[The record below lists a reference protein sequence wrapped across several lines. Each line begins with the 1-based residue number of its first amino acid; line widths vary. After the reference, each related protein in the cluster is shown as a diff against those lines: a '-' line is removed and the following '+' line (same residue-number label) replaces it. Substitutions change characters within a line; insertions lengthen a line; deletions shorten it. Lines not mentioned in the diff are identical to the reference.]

1 MEKKKQIWLKIGI
14 LFFGFLVLVGRR
26 LCDKLT
32 QNRGGW
38 IYLVIA
44 CVSLVAVWILAAKLK
59 QSHQE
64 EDSSQQEDE

>member
-1 MEKKKQIWLKIGI
+1 MEKKKQLWLKIGI

-26 LCDKLT
+26 LSDKLW

-44 CVSLVAVWILAAKLK
+44 CVSLAAVWILAAKLK
-59 QSHQE
+59 QSHQD
-64 EDSSQQEDE
+64 EDPPQQEDA

>member
-1 MEKKKQIWLKIGI
+1 MEKKKQLWLKIGI

-26 LCDKLT
+26 LYDKLW

-44 CVSLVAVWILAAKLK
+44 CVSLAAVWILAAKLK

-64 EDSSQQEDE
+64 EDPSQQEDA